1 MVMTFHEARNEMAI
15 AHNEQ
20 LERVRAENKHK
31 TVYYILV
38 SAKVR
43 APGSDIIDIKM
54 IVLSKRQRRKL
65 DPMIGTMLYH
75 VDNLKGTMDRIW
87 CLPRDIIQP
96 EATINKVG
104 DYSDE
109 IFHMGKAPNR

>member
-1 MVMTFHEARNEMAI
+1 MLTFHEARNEMAI

-31 TVYYILV
+31 TVYFILV
-38 SAKVR
+38 SAQVNNI
-43 APGSDIIDIKM
+43 DNDVIDIKM

-65 DPMIGTMLYH
+65 DPIIGTMLYH
-75 VDNLKGTMDRIW
+75 VDNLKGTMKRIW

-96 EATINKVG
+96 ESTINKVD

-109 IFHMGKAPNR
+109 IFYHGKAPNR